1 MNAVMIEG
9 TEPSPQVQA
18 TRTLRTETDQRNL
31 SEAKQMVALLEA
43 VGSQLGEVSQ
53 QVVKLS
59 IVHALSVLLAQMDFP
74 RPLPPHHTGQPIL
87 PAWRARRLSEYIE
100 LNIGRPLRMADLS
113 SFVNLSPSHFSRA
126 FKRTFRLSPHA
137 YLMRRRV
144 ELASRLMIETAA
156 SLSDIALQCGLCDQS
171 HLGRL
176 FRRHMGVTPAQWR
189 RHQEP
194 ARLHRKSEI
203 IEPLSSAHN
212 KLSAP
217 CEHQQAP

>member
-1 MNAVMIEG
+1 MKAVMIEG

-18 TRTLRTETDQRNL
+18 TRTFRTETDQRNL
-31 SEAKQMVALLEA
+31 LEAKEMVALLEP

-59 IVHALSVLLAQMDFP
+59 IVHALSVLLAQMDSP
-74 RPLPPHHTGQPIL
+74 RPLPLHHTGQPIL

-100 LNIGRPLRMADLS
+100 LNIGRPLRMVDLS
-113 SFVNLSPSHFSRA
+113 SFVNLSPAHFSRA

-137 YLMRRRV
+137 YL
-144 ELASRLMIETAA
+144 
-156 SLSDIALQCGLCDQS
+156 
-171 HLGRL
+171 
-176 FRRHMGVTPAQWR
+176 WR

-194 ARLHRKSEI
+194 SRLHRKSEI

-217 CEHQQAP
+217 CEHQRAP